1 MSDLTPAAEKSPQ
14 IKISLRARLLTA
26 RRSLPVTAR
35 SAAAAKI
42 QDQAHALVRETRARS
57 IAAYVPIGS
66 EPGGP
71 DLPARLLAALPPG
84 GRLLLPVLLPDN
96 DLDWAELT
104 STAGLVAGPRG
115 LLEPSGPRLGVDA
128 VRSVDLLLVPALAVG
143 RDGTRMGR
151 GGGSYDRVLAR
162 LPGPAGDLT
171 PVRDPS
177 SRQEPLPARDQ
188 TPRPDPDPRPH
199 LAPSAGPIPTADLTP
214 SAGPARPVG
223 PARLAGLA
231 TPANLTPSAG
241 LAPDL
246 SLLPRHGPLTVAL
259 LHDGEDVDAV
269 PAEPHD
275 RRVHAVITPTG
286 GLSRRPM

>member
-14 IKISLRARLLTA
+14 IKIALRAQLLTA

-35 SAAAAKI
+35 SAAAAKL
-42 QDQAHALVRETRARS
+42 QGQTHALVRKTRARS
-57 IAAYVPIGS
+57 IAAYVPVGS
-66 EPGGP
+66 EPGGS
-71 DLPARLLAALPPG
+71 DLPDRLLAELPPG

-104 STAGLVAGPRG
+104 PTAGLVAGPRG

-151 GGGSYDRVLAR
+151 GGGSYDRVLNR
-162 LPGPAGDLT
+162 L
-171 PVRDPS
+171 
-177 SRQEPLPARDQ
+177 
-188 TPRPDPDPRPH
+188 PDPDPV
-199 LAPSAGPIPTADLTP
+199 PSP
-214 SAGPARPVG
+214 
-223 PARLAGLA
+223 GL
-231 TPANLTPSAG
+231 
-241 LAPDL
+241 
-246 SLLPRHGPLTVAL
+246 GPLTVAL
-259 LHDGEDVDAV
+259 LHDGEDVDVV

>member
-14 IKISLRARLLTA
+14 IKIALRAQLLTA

-35 SAAAAKI
+35 SAAAAKL
-42 QDQAHALVRETRARS
+42 QGQTHALVRKTRARS
-57 IAAYVPIGS
+57 IAAYVPVGS
-66 EPGGP
+66 EPGGS
-71 DLPARLLAALPPG
+71 DLPDRLLAELPPG

-104 STAGLVAGPRG
+104 PAAGLVAGPRG

-151 GGGSYDRVLAR
+151 GGGSYDRVLNR
-162 LPGPAGDLT
+162 L
-171 PVRDPS
+171 
-177 SRQEPLPARDQ
+177 
-188 TPRPDPDPRPH
+188 PDPDPASS
-199 LAPSAGPIPTADLTP
+199 LGP
-214 SAGPARPVG
+214 
-223 PARLAGLA
+223 
-231 TPANLTPSAG
+231 
-241 LAPDL
+241 
-246 SLLPRHGPLTVAL
+246 GPLTVAL
-259 LHDGEDVDAV
+259 LHDGEDVDVV

>member
-35 SAAAAKI
+35 SAAAAKL
-42 QDQAHALVRETRARS
+42 QDQTHALVRETRARS

-71 DLPARLLAALPPG
+71 DLPDRLLAALPPG

-104 STAGLVAGPRG
+104 PAAGLVAGPRG

-162 LPGPAGDLT
+162 LPGPATDAT
-171 PVRDPS
+171 PVPD
-177 SRQEPLPARDQ
+177 PARH
-188 TPRPDPDPRPH
+188 PDPALRQDQPRRLDP
-199 LAPSAGPIPTADLTP
+199 APSAG
-214 SAGPARPVG
+214 V
-223 PARLAGLA
+223 
-231 TPANLTPSAG
+231 
-241 LAPDL
+241 APDQGL
-246 SLLPRHGPLTVAL
+246 SLPPGLGPLTVAL

>member
-14 IKISLRARLLTA
+14 IKIALRAQLLTA

-35 SAAAAKI
+35 SAAAAKL
-42 QDQAHALVRETRARS
+42 QGQTHALVRKTRARS
-57 IAAYVPIGS
+57 IAAYVPVGS
-66 EPGGP
+66 EPGGS
-71 DLPARLLAALPPG
+71 DLPDRLLAALPPG

-104 STAGLVAGPRG
+104 PAAGLVAGPRG

-151 GGGSYDRVLAR
+151 GGGSYDRVLNR
-162 LPGPAGDLT
+162 LPGPD
-171 PVRDPS
+171 PVPS
-177 SRQEPLPARDQ
+177 P
-188 TPRPDPDPRPH
+188 
-199 LAPSAGPIPTADLTP
+199 
-214 SAGPARPVG
+214 
-223 PARLAGLA
+223 GL
-231 TPANLTPSAG
+231 
-241 LAPDL
+241 
-246 SLLPRHGPLTVAL
+246 GPLTVAL
-259 LHDGEDVDAV
+259 LHDGEDVDVV

-275 RRVHAVITPTG
+275 RRVHAVITPSG

>member
-14 IKISLRARLLTA
+14 IKIALRAQLLTA

-35 SAAAAKI
+35 SAAAAKL
-42 QDQAHALVRETRARS
+42 QGQTHALVRKTRARS
-57 IAAYVPIGS
+57 IAAYVPVGS
-66 EPGGP
+66 EPGGS
-71 DLPARLLAALPPG
+71 DLPDRLLAALPPG

-104 STAGLVAGPRG
+104 PTAGLVAGPRG

-151 GGGSYDRVLAR
+151 GGGSYDRVLNR
-162 LPGPAGDLT
+162 L
-171 PVRDPS
+171 
-177 SRQEPLPARDQ
+177 
-188 TPRPDPDPRPH
+188 PDPDPV
-199 LAPSAGPIPTADLTP
+199 PSP
-214 SAGPARPVG
+214 
-223 PARLAGLA
+223 GL
-231 TPANLTPSAG
+231 
-241 LAPDL
+241 
-246 SLLPRHGPLTVAL
+246 GPLTVAL
-259 LHDGEDVDAV
+259 LHDGEDVDVV